1 MDYGIPNLVQYR
13 GKGIIDKVPWN
24 LLNNWIIASIY
35 CIYPCSIR
43 FKLQGSVSWEFL
55 LLYAWFQPH
64 GTLLYYEKGFNFL
77 DILTLQSQAPR
88 CHWQRRVQNLVTC
101 FKGFFRTNIIIF
113 WFLIF
118 PPLFVRDLIS
128 FGRFG
133 SMILTI
139 LVYSV
144 GTRFP
149 SYYTEILWILHTDSM
164 MSLTPQSFT
173 AEHFFVMAS
182 GDF

>member
-1 MDYGIPNLVQYR
+1 MRFFTPLRMILAQLDPSLLW
-13 GKGIIDKVPWN
+13 KGI
-24 LLNNWIIASIY
+24 
-35 CIYPCSIR
+35 
-43 FKLQGSVSWEFL
+43 Q
-55 LLYAWFQPH
+55 
-64 GTLLYYEKGFNFL
+64 FL

-88 CHWQRRVQNLVTC
+88 CHWPRQSTKFGDVFQR
-101 FKGFFRTNIIIF
+101 FFCTNIIIF
-113 WFLIF
+113 WFIIF